1 MVAAAHTRGAAVA
14 TAAAAEGA
22 SKKLKRRLEEA
33 SVQERRKAE
42 RSWFF
47 LDSIQLHFIA
57 ILGIRKRRRRR
68 RLYYYYYYSK
78 SVCKSVAPNSQ
89 SVPRL
94 VPFASR

>member
-1 MVAAAHTRGAAVA
+1 MAAAAHTRGTAVA

-57 ILGIRKRRRRR
+57 ILGIRKRRRLRHI
-68 RLYYYYYYSK
+68 
-78 SVCKSVAPNSQ
+78 A
-89 SVPRL
+89 
-94 VPFASR
+94 ASA